1 MLQKYCYKSLS
12 EMETTQP
19 LEMNKTESILSRG
32 KRISRGKYYYNLSD

>member
-19 LEMNKTESILSRG
+19 LEMKFDGVSAFAW
-32 KRISRGKYYYNLSD
+32 